1 MSRTLQ
7 AWINEQHVGTL
18 HEANGVW
25 AFEYS
30 ANWLAHP
37 GRYPLCPGLP
47 LREGLQR
54 DGGTTRPAQWY
65 FDNLLPE
72 EGQRTLLAGSASLDA
87 HDAFALLAY
96 YGAES
101 AGSVTLLP
109 DAVSE
114 ADRAKHPLPDD
125 ELSRR
130 IRQMPHIPLAQEAK
144 KRMSLA
150 GAQHKLAVI
159 LTPDDSLYEPVGGT
173 PSTHILK
180 PDHPDLSYAHSVI
193 NEWFVMTLA
202 ARVRLNVPTVSRRY
216 VPQPVYLIQRFDRQH
231 AGDQGW
237 IRLHSIDACQL
248 LGLDRSYKYSAGSV
262 ELLARL
268 ANLCNAPAIAR
279 GQLFNWLTFNVLT
292 GNTDAHLKNLS
303 GIDSHR
309 LLRGTGVFYEDVT
322 AGRAHLSP
330 TQFLTLIG
338 NASRLLD
345 ADDRSFLFGQ
355 RLLPG
360 HYGEAS
366 HALKHACTLLQ
377 ALERLQRLRALLSP
391 LLTPRVL
398 LDDKRAYL
406 YWTDSS
412 VGASQ
417 QRFLAEASMTAVVAM
432 CRQLSVSDCPGAFFS
447 VIKCRVMSSSTGCT

>member
-1 MSRTLQ
+1 MEQAVPGDGAAGDSSDRRMSRTLQ

-130 IRQMPHIPLAQEAK
+130 IRQMPHIPFAPICSIGRKQSA
-144 KRMSLA
+144 
-150 GAQHKLAVI
+150 
-159 LTPDDSLYEPVGGT
+159 
-173 PSTHILK
+173 
-180 PDHPDLSYAHSVI
+180 
-193 NEWFVMTLA
+193 
-202 ARVRLNVPTVSRRY
+202 PTVQMTMPLAY
-216 VPQPVYLIQRFDRQH
+216 LNWQP
-231 AGDQGW
+231 
-237 IRLHSIDACQL
+237 
-248 LGLDRSYKYSAGSV
+248 
-262 ELLARL
+262 
-268 ANLCNAPAIAR
+268 
-279 GQLFNWLTFNVLT
+279 
-292 GNTDAHLKNLS
+292 
-303 GIDSHR
+303 
-309 LLRGTGVFYEDVT
+309 
-322 AGRAHLSP
+322 
-330 TQFLTLIG
+330 IG
-338 NASRLLD
+338 NQKAIFWG
-345 ADDRSFLFGQ
+345 A
-355 RLLPG
+355 P
-360 HYGEAS
+360 
-366 HALKHACTLLQ
+366 KN
-377 ALERLQRLRALLSP
+377 
-391 LLTPRVL
+391 
-398 LDDKRAYL
+398 KRA
-406 YWTDSS
+406 
-412 VGASQ
+412 
-417 QRFLAEASMTAVVAM
+417 
-432 CRQLSVSDCPGAFFS
+432 
-447 VIKCRVMSSSTGCT
+447 